1 MQTFFAGGFLHAAPT
16 HLGPIKIEDVV
27 DWPKVIKKYQALQGV
42 GDAQDTTDVDRIDD
56 GGAMDM
62 LNDINEKKDDGA
74 AV

>member
-1 MQTFFAGGFLHAAPT
+1 MHAAPT
-16 HLGPIKIEDVV
+16 HHGPIKIEDVV

-42 GDAQDTTDVDRIDD
+42 DDAQDTTDIDRMDD

-62 LNDINEKKDDGA
+62 LNDTNDHKDDGP